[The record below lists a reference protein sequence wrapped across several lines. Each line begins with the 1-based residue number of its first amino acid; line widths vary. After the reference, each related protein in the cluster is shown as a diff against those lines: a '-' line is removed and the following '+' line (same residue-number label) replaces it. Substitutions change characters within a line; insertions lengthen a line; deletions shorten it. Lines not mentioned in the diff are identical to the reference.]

1 VASGE
6 STSRNI
12 AWGACIIVVI
22 GAILLLLGAWRFIHA
37 ARFGLMDVL
46 YCCLA
51 VIPAMLLLLVFDY
64 VLHHAILVSVIPLLV
79 SLALIVASPAF
90 DVALGLALV
99 GAIAVPALNEWRQER
114 RLRRSVPVHKCEDQE
129 RP

>member
-1 VASGE
+1 MASGE

-12 AWGACIIVVI
+12 AWGACIVVAI
-22 GAILLLLGAWRFIHA
+22 GAILLLLGAWRFVHA
-37 ARFGLMDVL
+37 ARFGPMDVL

-64 VLHHAILVSVIPLLV
+64 VLHHAILVTVIPLV
-79 SLALIVASPAF
+79 VVLALIASSPAF

-99 GAIAVPALNEWRQER
+99 GAIAMPALNEWKQER
-114 RLRRSVPVHKCEDQE
+114 RLRRSAPVHKCEDKE
-129 RP
+129 RL